1 MRQSPPRTL
10 QADQTSATS
19 KTESL
24 AEKEA
29 KEFIK
34 RDNDIIGKY
43 RELLETERSAHKS
56 SKDLYE
62 TTITQL
68 TEQV

>member
-1 MRQSPPRTL
+1 MSQSPPRTL

-43 RELLETERSAHKS
+43 RELLETERNAHTS